1 MTTHSVGTQQNFE
14 DAMGRSIA
22 LRLGEST
29 DTLPHDITERLKAA
43 RMQALGKRKIV
54 KAEVATSAYVSGGTL
69 TLQGG
74 PEKHGMWNWIGS
86 VLPLVALIAGLVLI
100 DLAQDDLR
108 ANEIAEVDTELLSG
122 DLPPTAYTDPGFA
135 QYLRT
140 NQQRE

>member
-74 PEKHGMWNWIGS
+74 SEKHGMWNWIGS

>member
-1 MTTHSVGTQQNFE
+1 
-14 DAMGRSIA
+14 
-22 LRLGEST
+22 
-29 DTLPHDITERLKAA
+29 
-43 RMQALGKRKIV
+43 
-54 KAEVATSAYVSGGTL
+54 VSGGTL

-74 PEKHGMWNWIGS
+74 PEKHGMWNWIGA

>member
-1 MTTHSVGTQQNFE
+1 MTTQSVGTQQNFE

-54 KAEVATSAYVSGGTL
+54 KTEIANSASVSGGTL

-74 PEKHGMWNWIGS
+74 HEKHGMWNWIGS
-86 VLPLVALIAGLVLI
+86 VLPLVALIAGMVLI
-100 DLAQDDLR
+100 DVAQDDLR

-122 DLPPTAYTDPGFA
+122 DLPTTAYTDPGFA
-135 QYLRT
+135 QYLRAS
-140 NQQRE
+140 QQRE